1 MMKEYFNPQEFQ
13 RFGEPDQ
20 MSLRDSGR
28 TIGPNNQISPLIPE
42 RPFQNFLG
50 GFQDNV
56 SQRKS
61 IYSYERFCTT
71 TIL

>member
-28 TIGPNNQISPLIPE
+28 TIGPNHQISPLIPE

-56 SQRKS
+56 SEK
-61 IYSYERFCTT
+61 IDILFERFYTT